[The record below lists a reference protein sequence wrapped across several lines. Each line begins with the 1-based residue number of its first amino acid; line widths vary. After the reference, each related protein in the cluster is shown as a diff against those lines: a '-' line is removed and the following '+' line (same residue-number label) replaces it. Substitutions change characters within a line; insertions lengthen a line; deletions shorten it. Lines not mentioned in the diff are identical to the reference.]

1 LVNALH
7 RLGYKT
13 AIISGGFQFFGEQ
26 LKARLGIDYVFAN
39 ELPMADGV
47 VTGTVARPIVDGA
60 RKAELLRA
68 LAAQEGLALEQ
79 VIAIGDGANDLPML
93 AAAGLGIAYRA
104 KPLVRAR
111 ASHAISTLGLDG
123 LLYLLGFSDDD
134 FAA

>member
-1 LVNALH
+1 
-7 RLGYKT
+7 
-13 AIISGGFQFFGEQ
+13 
-26 LKARLGIDYVFAN
+26 
-39 ELPMADGV
+39 
-47 VTGTVARPIVDGA
+47 
-60 RKAELLRA
+60 
-68 LAAQEGLALEQ
+68 
-79 VIAIGDGANDLPML
+79 ML